1 MIDFPLHVSKCQH
14 LAESVDVS
22 YKPLI
27 ADLIKQAESKG
38 GYIRVRLDLPSRQ
51 KTSPENRLFHALAT
65 SLAAWRQVSLD
76 LMRRYIKLYACSV
89 HGYDCEKLEI
99 DGHMVIEPKSIS
111 LATNEDMVD
120 KLIPSCYELGL
131 EWGCPL
137 EQPGGI

>member
-1 MIDFPLHVSKCQH
+1 MIDFPLPAAKCWQIFSQCR
-14 LAESVDVS
+14 LIEW
-22 YKPLI
+22 PLI
-27 ADLIKQAESKG
+27 DELIKKAETRG

-76 LMRRYIKLYACSV
+76 LMRRYIKLYACSI
-89 HGYDCEKLEI
+89 HNYDCEKLEI

-137 EQPGGI
+137 EQPEGI

>member
-1 MIDFPLHVSKCQH
+1 MIDFPLHVSKCPQ
-14 LAESVDVS
+14 LLKIVDVS
-22 YKPLI
+22 YQSTISALI
-27 ADLIKQAESKG
+27 EKAEKI

-89 HGYDCEKLEI
+89 HGYDCEKLTI

-131 EWGCPL
+131 DWGCPL
-137 EQPGGI
+137 EQPGGM